1 MAVPSHPPGDSV
13 QREVGGWPGVTVLP
27 HRFGG
32 VEFRLG
38 RVELGH
44 LHGDTLADLPFP
56 RTIRDELVGSGR
68 ARPHHV
74 LPDSGWVSRP
84 IRGPDDV
91 PEVVALFRLNYERIT
106 ARSRNRPEG
115 AEPRSAGGPGGRQH
129 VVADGGHP
137 GLVGGPLGEH
147 HDGEVL

>member
-1 MAVPSHPPGDSV
+1 MAASEKGDPHSARGLSHSAGGSV

-84 IRGPDDV
+84 IQGPDDV
-91 PEVVALFRLNYERIT
+91 AEVVALFRLNYERIT
-106 ARSRNRPEG
+106 ARSPNR
-115 AEPRSAGGPGGRQH
+115 R
-129 VVADGGHP
+129 
-137 GLVGGPLGEH
+137 
-147 HDGEVL
+147 